1 MRMGLTLT
9 MIGVLMVGSTFMV
22 WGLSLPFGGS
32 SDTLAIALRQIQEM
46 QDLTV
51 LRVPVHFIHESNLHG
66 RMGGI
71 RCLLDTHGSYDL
83 GVDLSRVEFTDIDP
97 QRRTVTLQLPSAR
110 VVSRRIDMEA
120 TRVLRVDRFGLWWV
134 ALGEA
139 GARQVVQKALRE
151 SEQLVQKASL
161 KLSHHEQASQRAK
174 AICGEVA
181 TKLGWRVQNTPCH
194 HLRDAQIDL
203 KEYP

>member
-32 SDTLAIALRQIQEM
+32 SRDTLAIVLRQIQEM

-51 LRVPVHFIHESNLHG
+51 LRVPVHFIHESTLHG
-66 RMGGI
+66 RLGGI

-83 GVDLSRVEFTDIDP
+83 GVDLSQVRFTDIDP
-97 QRRTVTLQLPSAR
+97 QQRLVTLQLPSAH

-120 TRVLRVDRFGLWWV
+120 TRVLRVDRFGLWHF

-151 SEQLVQKASL
+151 SEQMIHRRSHDEHHL
-161 KLSHHEQASQRAK
+161 KDAGTRAK
-174 AICGEVA
+174 AICTEVV
-181 TKLGWRVQNTPCH
+181 TKLGWEVR
-194 HLRDAQIDL
+194 
-203 KEYP
+203 